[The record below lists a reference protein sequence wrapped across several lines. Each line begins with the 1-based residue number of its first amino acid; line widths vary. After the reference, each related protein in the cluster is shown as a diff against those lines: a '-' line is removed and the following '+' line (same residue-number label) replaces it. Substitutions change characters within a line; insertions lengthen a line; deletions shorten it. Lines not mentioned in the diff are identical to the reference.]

1 TSTGVKSEPPS
12 STPSR
17 STTAITP
24 KTSTGVTTG
33 TPSSPSSRSTTVEP
47 TTSPVVIRYISFTT
61 NETFVPELSN
71 QSSSA
76 FNDRAILVTT
86 KLEPIL
92 KNNSRNFMKLT
103 VIRFRSGSIITDM
116 SLRYTYQ
123 GDLPSDQQIIDT
135 IKNADTGFNM
145 TDVFV
150 TQTATTTTPT
160 IPTTI
165 AAISSATTKPLDTT
179 ATTKT

>member
-1 TSTGVKSEPPS
+1 
-12 STPSR
+12 
-17 STTAITP
+17 
-24 KTSTGVTTG
+24 
-33 TPSSPSSRSTTVEP
+33 
-47 TTSPVVIRYISFTT
+47 
-61 NETFVPELSN
+61 
-71 QSSSA
+71 
-76 FNDRAILVTT
+76 
-86 KLEPIL
+86 
-92 KNNSRNFMKLT
+92 MKLT

-150 TQTATTTTPT
+150 TQTATTTTLT

-165 AAISSATTKPLDTT
+165 ANISSATTKPFDTT
-179 ATTKT
+179 ATTKSPTVTTANTKTTITAATTTKPTVLTTTTKTPTKPTAVTTKA